1 MRAAKEMW
9 IENVLKNE
17 ITVYAHYLQGKEPET
32 IEAHTG
38 LCLAY
43 YERLLNEKC
52 LTECVDALSEI
63 CVEDDSRIM
72 KDALQ
77 IMLEGVIGLHDTG
90 KINPAFQ
97 RKCMEHSYEN
107 IKDLQ
112 CVHDTDHSLL
122 SAYIYLD
129 YFCAYV
135 EKLSGPDK
143 LQKRKLRAMVFI
155 NAYIISRHHGDLAQI
170 DKFLEQCNE
179 GGELYWI
186 ADYFKNSEQPFY
198 QGPFCFKE
206 CTTDKIVTSWKN
218 FKKGG
223 TRKKHIALYFY
234 CRFVY
239 SLLVTCDY
247 YATTEYMT
255 GYKTRYF
262 GENRQKEELI
272 QLYENSKLTQM
283 IREYGKTADYEG
295 GTTCQSVR
303 YSDSLKSLNGLR
315 SELFLEAEK
324 VWQKNKNARLFFLEA
339 PTGSGKSNTAL
350 NLSFQMLQDGA
361 ERLYYIYPFN
371 TLVEQNKMSLE
382 KIFGQDESVFSR
394 IAVVNS
400 LTPIKNMDS
409 NKYQEN
415 EDRSLYYQKALLDRQ
430 FLNYPLVISTHVTLF
445 QTMFGAGR
453 TSLFGF
459 LQLAHSVIVLDEIQ
473 SYRNEIWSEIIC
485 FLQVLAEVMD
495 CRVIIMSATLPNLE
509 YLTGQ
514 TGQVVRLI
522 ENREKYFYNP
532 LFQNRVELSYEL
544 LGQKISKEQLFLH
557 IFGHVEEKQNV
568 LVEFIKKE
576 SAYNFYQYLCE
587 NTETSMKIRL
597 LTGDD
602 NQVDREKILK
612 EIKDNQGAG
621 IILVSTQVIEAGVDI
636 DMDIGYKDIS
646 KLDSEE
652 QFLGRINRSYKDPQV
667 RGMVYF
673 FDMDSA
679 NMIYRNDIRIS
690 RELTLEDEYMREILK
705 NKNFDAYYEPVMQAL
720 KQKKNE
726 QTTSEGLEYF
736 FDNQV
741 AAGDFPAVQKRM
753 QLIEEDQWHMSV
765 YLSRVIELPDG
776 QRLDGDICWSEYKE
790 LLQNQT
796 MDYAE
801 KQVKLSAARSKIN
814 YFIYQIKQNSNLV
827 YNDFLGELI
836 KIDNGEEFFENGKLN
851 RKKLEEAGGMFIDF

>member
-1 MRAAKEMW
+1 MEATKKTW
-9 IENVLKNE
+9 IENLLKDK
-17 ITVYAHYLQGKEPET
+17 ITVYAHYLQGKETET
-32 IEAHTG
+32 LQEHIG
-38 LCLAY
+38 LCLKY
-43 YERLLNEKC
+43 FERLLNEKC
-52 LTECVDALSEI
+52 LRKCVDAMAEV
-63 CVEDDSRIM
+63 CVGDDSQIM
-72 KDALQ
+72 KDVMHT
-77 IMLEGVIGLHDTG
+77 MLEGVIELHDAG

-97 RKCMEHSYEN
+97 RTCMKHPYEN

-112 CVHDTDHSLL
+112 CVRGTDHSLL

-129 YFCAYV
+129 CFYAYI
-135 EKLSGPDK
+135 ENTSDLDK
-143 LQKRKLRAMVFI
+143 QQKRKLKAMAVI
-155 NAYIISRHHGDLAQI
+155 NAYIISRHHGDLTQI

-186 ADYFKNSEQPFY
+186 AEYFKNSEQPFY
-198 QGPFCFKE
+198 QGPFYFSE
-206 CTTDKIVTSWKN
+206 HTTDKAVTSWRNFRKN
-218 FKKGG
+218 E
-223 TRKKHIALYFY
+223 TRKKQIALYFY

-239 SLLVTCDY
+239 SLLVSCDY

-255 GYKTRYF
+255 GYEIKYF
-262 GENRQKEELI
+262 GENHQKEKLI
-272 QLYENSKLTQM
+272 QLYENNKLTQL
-283 IREYGKTADYEG
+283 IREYGKKADGESG
-295 GTTCQSVR
+295 AKCQPSECT
-303 YSDSLKSLNGLR
+303 DSLQNLNGLR
-315 SELFLEAEK
+315 SELFLEAERT
-324 VWQKNKNARLFFLEA
+324 WQKNKDGRLFFLEA

-382 KIFGQDESVFSR
+382 KIFGQDESVFSK

-400 LTPIKNMDS
+400 ITPIKNMDR
-409 NKYQEN
+409 NAYQEK
-415 EDRSLYYQKALLDRQ
+415 EDSSIYYQEALLDRQ

-445 QTMFGAGR
+445 QTLFGAGR

-485 FLQVLAEVMD
+485 FLQVLVELMD
-495 CRVIIMSATLPNLE
+495 CRVIIMSATLPDLE
-509 YLTGQ
+509 YLTEQ

-522 ENREKYFYNP
+522 KNRIKYFCNP

-544 LGQKISKEQLFLH
+544 LGYKISKEQLFVH
-557 IFGHVEEKQNV
+557 IFEHVKENQNV
-568 LVEFIKKE
+568 LIEFIKKE
-576 SAYNFYQYLCE
+576 SAYSFYQYLCD

-602 NQVDREKILK
+602 NQVDREKILR
-612 EIKDNQGAG
+612 EIKDNQGTG

-652 QFLGRINRSYKDPQV
+652 QFLGRINRSYKDPKV

-673 FDMDSA
+673 FDMDPVKL
-679 NMIYRNDIRIS
+679 IYRKDIRIS
-690 RELTLEDEYMREILK
+690 RELTLENEHMREILK
-705 NKNFDAYYEPVMQAL
+705 NKDFDAYYKPVMQAL
-720 KQKKNE
+720 KQKRNE

-741 AAGDFPAVQKRM
+741 AGDFPAVEKRM

-776 QRLDGDICWSEYKE
+776 QHLDGDICWSEYKE

-796 MDYAE
+796 MEYAE

-814 YFIYQIKQNSNLV
+814 YFIYQIKKNSNLV
-827 YNDFLGELI
+827 YNDFLGELV
-836 KIDNGEEFFENGKLN
+836 KIDHGEKFFENGKLN